1 MNDYQTEQWNALL
14 LARRLLSRI
23 DAVEVERLNKLIL
36 PYLEFRNR
44 VDQFLNTYFGT
55 HCTRSCYANSRSAC
69 CSKDGIIVFWADVA
83 INMLCSDEV
92 QRTDLERA
100 LQKPF
105 QDHKC
110 TYLGAR
116 GCRWRVRPLVCA
128 MFLCDPVRATVFQAG
143 NEIEAQWKAL
153 QQRAQ
158 HFRWPDKP
166 VLFDYFETYFIDL
179 GGRSSL
185 MHINGSPGLLR
196 IKRQAGLCG
205 PEQRRKP

>member
-1 MNDYQTEQWNALL
+1 MNEYQTEQWNALL
-14 LARRLLSRI
+14 LARQLLSRI
-23 DAVEVERLNKLIL
+23 DAVEVERLKQLIL
-36 PYLEFRNR
+36 PYLEFRDR
-44 VDQFLNTYFGT
+44 VDRFLNVYLGA
-55 HCTRSCYANSRSAC
+55 HCTQSCYANSRSAC

-92 QRTDLERA
+92 QRTDLEQA

-105 QDHKC
+105 QDRKC

-143 NEIEAQWKAL
+143 NDIEAQWKAL
-153 QQRAQ
+153 RQRAQ
-158 HFRWPDKP
+158 DFRWPDKP
-166 VLFDYFETYFIDL
+166 VLFDFLETYFMDL

-205 PEQRRKP
+205 PQQRQKP